1 MKGFVRSHPEAALCG
16 LSCLLCPMELE
27 GRCPGCGGGAG
38 NQSCAIARCS
48 LAHGGVEYCC
58 ACGAY
63 PCERHEA
70 VEEYDS
76 FVTHQNRLQNLRRIS
91 EQGWEP
97 FCHELVRKRELLER
111 LLARY
116 NDGRR
121 KTLYCTAVN
130 LLPLEDVEAAVD
142 TLERSFREEESEKE
156 RAARAAALL
165 QDMARR
171 RGIQARLRRKPGKQS
186 SGTV

>member
-1 MKGFVRSHPEAALCG
+1 MASDL
-16 LSCLLCPMELE
+16 
-27 GRCPGCGGGAG
+27 
-38 NQSCAIARCS
+38 
-48 LAHGGVEYCC
+48 
-58 ACGAY
+58 
-63 PCERHEA
+63 
-70 VEEYDS
+70 
-76 FVTHQNRLQNLRRIS
+76 
-91 EQGWEP
+91 GWEP